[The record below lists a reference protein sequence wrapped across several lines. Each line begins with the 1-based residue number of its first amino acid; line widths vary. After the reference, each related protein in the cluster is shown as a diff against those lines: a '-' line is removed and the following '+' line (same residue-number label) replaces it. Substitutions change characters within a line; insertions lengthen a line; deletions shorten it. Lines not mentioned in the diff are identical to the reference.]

1 MDLPSLHKLFQMALE
16 TGWIA
21 KVRDILY
28 IVPYCHG
35 YSCIMNERYYQ
46 IYDLLAKRTC
56 VVNEKEYEYTNA

>member
-1 MDLPSLHKLFQMALE
+1 MALE